1 MIEFE
6 VELPKMIDFNYKV
19 EDYKELTEDP
29 KINGDII
36 QHVIDKCSI
45 NGGGRVILPSKV
57 IMSSPIVLK
66 SGVNLY
72 LPFNCYLKFPKIK
85 EFYKP
90 QDSDWEGIKRL
101 RCNSPIS
108 ANGACDIAITGNGTI
123 DGDGFYWRPLKEM
136 KVTKKFFD
144 KCLEK
149 SPYYVNGK
157 EGRIWYPSK
166 SSHDGCIKTE
176 ECITKEEANNY
187 YDYFRP
193 VLLSLVNC
201 ERILLKGVTFSNSPA
216 WNIHPL
222 FCKNLTLDNVIVKN
236 EYYAQNGDGI
246 DIESCSLVE
255 IKNSTFEVGD
265 DGICIKSGKNK
276 EARKI
281 KIPSENIYIHD
292 SIVYHAHGG
301 VVIGSEMSR
310 GVKNVVCHN
319 LTFVGTDIGIRFKSA
334 LGRGGVVSDIY
345 FKNINMTDIL
355 AEAMIFN
362 MDYSLYK
369 MDHEI
374 SDDVITQDSL
384 DIPYFNNIY
393 IDNVYCNSSKGALK
407 IIGINEDT
415 IKNIYISNAY
425 IKASK
430 NYTLKKCS
438 NIYCENT
445 TFDINGKKEYI
456 EKSKLAL
463 DKE

>member
-1 MIEFE
+1 MIDFK
-6 VELPKMIDFNYKV
+6 VELPNIKDEDYIV
-19 EDYKELTEDP
+19 EDYKTLGHDP
-29 KINGDII
+29 KINKDII
-36 QHVIDKCSI
+36 QYVIDKCSL
-45 NGGGRVILPSKV
+45 NGGGRVILPSK
-57 IMSSPIVLK
+57 IILSGPIVLK

-85 EFYKP
+85 EFYTP
-90 QDSDWEGIKRL
+90 VDSNWEGIKRL

-108 ANGACDIAITGNGTI
+108 ANGQYDIAITGRGTI
-123 DGDGFYWRPLKEM
+123 DGDGFSWRPLKEI

-144 KCLEK
+144 NCLNM
-149 SPYYVNGK
+149 SPYFVNGK
-157 EGRIWYPSK
+157 QGRIWYPSK
-166 SSHDGCIKTE
+166 SSYDGCIKTE
-176 ECITKEEANNY
+176 ECISKEDSSDY

-193 VLLSLVNC
+193 VLLSLINC
-201 ERILLKGVTFSNSPA
+201 NRILLEGVIFSNSPA

-222 FCKNLTLDNVIVKN
+222 FCKNLTLDNVVVKN

-246 DIESCSLVE
+246 DVESCNNVE

-301 VVIGSEMSR
+301 IVIGSEMSR
-310 GVKNVVCHN
+310 GVNNVYCDN

-334 LGRGGVVSDIY
+334 LGRGGVVSNIY
-345 FKNINMTDIL
+345 LKNINMTDIL

-369 MDHEI
+369 MDHELT
-374 SDDVITQDSL
+374 DDVVTQDSS

-393 IDNVYCNSSKGALK
+393 IDNIYCNSSKCALK
-407 IIGINEDT
+407 VVGINEDT
-415 IKNIYISNAY
+415 IKDIYISNSY
-425 IKASK
+425 IKSL
-430 NYTLKKCS
+430 NTYTLKKCS
-438 NIYCENT
+438 NIYCKST
-445 TFDINGKKEYI
+445 TFNINGNIEYI
-456 EKSKLAL
+456 EDQKLEL